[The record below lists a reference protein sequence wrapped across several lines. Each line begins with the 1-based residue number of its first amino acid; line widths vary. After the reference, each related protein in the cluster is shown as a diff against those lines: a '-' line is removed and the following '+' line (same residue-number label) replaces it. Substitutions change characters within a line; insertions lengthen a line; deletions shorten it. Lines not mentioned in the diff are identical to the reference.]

1 MTKDNAH
8 NSRGMFTLSPT
19 TLDLSFFS
27 QKISSRLLVDK
38 VLAVTVLFAQQKA
51 APLRLAAVKSNYP
64 VQLFPQPPGGANVTW
79 KENFQVP
86 KPGCVRL

>member
-8 NSRGMFTLSPT
+8 NSRGMFTLSPRELT

-38 VLAVTVLFAQQKA
+38 VLAVTVLFVQQKA

-64 VQLFPQPPGGANVTW
+64 VLLFPQPPGGANVT
-79 KENFQVP
+79 
-86 KPGCVRL
+86 